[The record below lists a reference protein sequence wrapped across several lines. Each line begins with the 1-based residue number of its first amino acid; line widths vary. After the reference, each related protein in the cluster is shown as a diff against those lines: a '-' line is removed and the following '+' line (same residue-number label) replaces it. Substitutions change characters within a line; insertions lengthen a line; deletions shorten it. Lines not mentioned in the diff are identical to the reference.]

1 MSDAMA
7 TDQTAASTSTGPAS
21 PATGDVV
28 ELFPSRGHVAT
39 LAIAA
44 LVLAVVCGAAAVI
57 GFDSAQATP
66 SPTALV
72 VTTTGAVGV
81 LMALGAGLIAV
92 RRMLVARWPVLIV
105 DDEGF
110 TDWLPN
116 LGVERVEWSEVTG
129 IRDASLAGRAVVAI
143 DVTDPDAVVERQRT
157 AVRRFA
163 AATNQRLAGTPVV
176 LKPGS
181 IDASAEQIKA
191 ALAPY
196 VATRSRE

>member
-1 MSDAMA
+1 MSDATAADHA
-7 TDQTAASTSTGPAS
+7 TASTSTASAS

-28 ELFPSRGHVAT
+28 ELYPSHGHVT
-39 LAIAA
+39 SLAIVS

-57 GFDSAQATP
+57 GFDTAQTDP

-72 VTTTGAVGV
+72 VAGAGAVGT

-116 LGVERVEWSEVTG
+116 LGVERVEWAEVTG
-129 IRDASLAGRAVVAI
+129 IRDANLTGRAVIAV
-143 DVTDPDAVVERQRT
+143 DVVDPDAVISRQRT
-157 AVRRFA
+157 PVRRVA
-163 AATNQRLAGTPVV
+163 AATNLRLVGTPVV
-176 LKPGS
+176 LKPSS
-181 IDASAEQIKA
+181 IDASAEQIRA
-191 ALAPY
+191 ALAPH
-196 VATRSRE
+196 VAQG

>member
-7 TDQTAASTSTGPAS
+7 PEQATASTSEAS
-21 PATGDVV
+21 TSPSAGDAV
-28 ELFPSRGHVAT
+28 EFFPSHGHVT
-39 LAIAA
+39 SLTVTA
-44 LVLAVVCGAAAVI
+44 LVLTIVCGAAAVI
-57 GFDSAQATP
+57 GFDTAQTTP

-72 VTTTGAVGV
+72 VTSAGAVGT

-105 DDEGF
+105 DDEGL

-129 IRDASLAGRAVVAI
+129 IRDASLAGRTVVAV
-143 DVTDPDAVVERQRT
+143 DVIDPDAVISRQRT
-157 AVRRFA
+157 AIRRLA
-163 AATNQRLAGTPVV
+163 AGTSLRLAGTPVV

-181 IDASAEQIKA
+181 IDASAQEIRA
-191 ALAPY
+191 ALAPH
-196 VATRSRE
+196 VTGR

>member
-7 TDQTAASTSTGPAS
+7 PDQATASTPTASTSFT
-21 PATGDVV
+21 TGDVV
-28 ELFPSRGHVAT
+28 EFFPSRGHVTT
-39 LAIAA
+39 LAVAA
-44 LVLAVVCGAAAVI
+44 LVLTVVCGAAAVV
-57 GFDSAQATP
+57 GFGSAQAEP

-72 VTTTGAVGV
+72 VTTTGAVGT

-105 DDEGF
+105 DDDGF

-116 LGVERVEWSEVTG
+116 LGAERVEWSEVTG
-129 IRDASLAGRAVVAI
+129 IRDASLAGRAVVAV
-143 DVTDPDAVVERQRT
+143 DVVDPEAVAERQRT
-157 AVRRFA
+157 AVRRLA

-191 ALAPY
+191 ALTPH
-196 VATRSRE
+196 VAR